1 MVDRETLVL
10 VVGAYNQSLIQFGIS
25 NTLEYNAFLIFFS
38 YRIISLFKTEVTSC
52 DVQFRIFNPRPMNKV
67 HGLLHL

>member
-1 MVDRETLVL
+1 MVDIETLVL

-38 YRIISLFKTEVTSC
+38 YRIISFFKTEVTSC
-52 DVQFRIFNPRPMNKV
+52 DVRFA
-67 HGLLHL
+67 